1 MKVLTRTII
10 LIISSFAFFSKANDS
25 SCDILNKVKLTKIS
39 HFSPEV
45 KFGFETEQSM
55 LLNKKE
61 YRKLFGEE
69 MIETDSVYLFG
80 KFNINRNRIGVY
92 SYRTTYECDHRIGM
106 VELQIFESCK
116 KIGSHVILFEDN
128 DGLIY
133 NISSEF
139 SDDFENL
146 TIIERKNS
154 EYAYEPEVDADTLF
168 TNTYRIDLKSNKLD
182 TISKKSKFE
191 ILKSPPQN

>member
-1 MKVLTRTII
+1 MKVVTITII
-10 LIISSFAFFSKANDS
+10 LIISFFAFYSKVNDS
-25 SCDILNKVKLTKIS
+25 SCDLLNKVKLIKIS

-45 KFGFETEQSM
+45 KFGLETEHTM
-55 LLNKKE
+55 LLNKTE
-61 YRKLFGEE
+61 YGKLFGDD

-106 VELQIFESCK
+106 IELQIFDSCK
-116 KIGSHVILFEDN
+116 RVGSHVISFEDN
-128 DGLIY
+128 DVFMY

-139 SDDFENL
+139 SEDFKKV

-154 EYAYEPEVDADTLF
+154 EYVNEPEVDTDTLY
-168 TNTYRIDLKSNKLD
+168 TSTYRIDLKSKKLD

-191 ILKSPPQN
+191 ILKTPPQK